1 MSFKIIENI
10 KKDPYFLPVFV
21 ILITVVTIV
30 LNFYLLLYNNTL
42 IFDPLLFIPIILV
55 AYCYPKRG
63 VTATTWIAFLYFVTV
78 ALVPY
83 RSQNI
88 LLSGIAHAAIFIIVG
103 FTVSYFKIKS
113 SEDLNIYKQL
123 AEIVGPSKIKNLI
136 FPSFIVILLAIIIF
150 LNYFVLQ
157 ISHSVMFD
165 SLLFIPIIFV
175 VYFYPKRGVT
185 ATTWISILYILTVI
199 LVPNNS
205 QEILLTSIT
214 HAAIFIIA
222 GFVISYL
229 SISFS
234 NEKAIYKRLAE
245 IVVNSTVAITGETLD
260 GTITDWNKGAEN
272 LYGYTSE
279 EAVGKSILRLLPLDR
294 FDEINPLRDKIQR
307 GEHIE
312 RYETERITKQ
322 GRRIHVSLSIS
333 PIKNDRGN
341 ILGTSVI
348 AHDITERKQLEDAL
362 RQTNRQH
369 NLMTSIT
376 RHDIL
381 NKIFIMLGY
390 FDILKSKQIDPEI
403 TPFHTKLESAT
414 KAIQWQIEFTRVYED
429 LGTHEPQWQ
438 ELNKVIPRSEIPS
451 SITLVTDLQGVEVYA
466 DPMLK
471 IVFYNLLENTIK
483 HGQKV
488 TAIRIF
494 YNHSTEGLTVIYED
508 NGIGIPTDEKEQIFD
523 RGFGKNTGLGL
534 FLVREIL
541 AITGINIR
549 ETGEPGKGVRF
560 EIMIT
565 KEKYRFINISKE
577 K

>member
-88 LLSGIAHAAIFIIVG
+88 LLSGIAHTAIFIIVG

-123 AEIVGPSKIKNLI
+123 AEIVEPSKIKNLI

-185 ATTWISILYILTVI
+185 ATTWISILYLLTVI

-279 EAVGKSILRLLPLDR
+279 ESVGKSILRLLPLDR

-333 PIKNDRGN
+333 PIKNDVGN

-438 ELNKVIPRSEIPS
+438 ELDKVIPRSEIPL
-451 SITLVTDLQGVEVYA
+451 SITLVTDLQSVEVYA

-494 YNHSTEGLTVIYED
+494 YTHSPEGLTVIYED
-508 NGIGIPTDEKEQIFD
+508 NGIGIPIDEKEQIFD
-523 RGFGKNTGLGL
+523 RGSERIPDSDCF
-534 FLVREIL
+534 
-541 AITGINIR
+541 
-549 ETGEPGKGVRF
+549 
-560 EIMIT
+560 
-565 KEKYRFINISKE
+565 
-577 K
+577 

>member
-21 ILITVVTIV
+21 IIITVVTIV

-88 LLSGIAHAAIFIIVG
+88 LLSGIAHTAIFIIVG

-123 AEIVGPSKIKNLI
+123 AEIVEPSKIKNLI

-185 ATTWISILYILTVI
+185 ATTWISILYLLTVI

-279 EAVGKSILRLLPLDR
+279 E
-294 FDEINPLRDKIQR
+294 
-307 GEHIE
+307 
-312 RYETERITKQ
+312 
-322 GRRIHVSLSIS
+322 
-333 PIKNDRGN
+333 
-341 ILGTSVI
+341 
-348 AHDITERKQLEDAL
+348 
-362 RQTNRQH
+362 
-369 NLMTSIT
+369 
-376 RHDIL
+376 
-381 NKIFIMLGY
+381 
-390 FDILKSKQIDPEI
+390 
-403 TPFHTKLESAT
+403 
-414 KAIQWQIEFTRVYED
+414 
-429 LGTHEPQWQ
+429 
-438 ELNKVIPRSEIPS
+438 
-451 SITLVTDLQGVEVYA
+451 
-466 DPMLK
+466 
-471 IVFYNLLENTIK
+471 
-483 HGQKV
+483 
-488 TAIRIF
+488 
-494 YNHSTEGLTVIYED
+494 
-508 NGIGIPTDEKEQIFD
+508 
-523 RGFGKNTGLGL
+523 
-534 FLVREIL
+534 VRW
-541 AITGINIR
+541 
-549 ETGEPGKGVRF
+549 
-560 EIMIT
+560 
-565 KEKYRFINISKE
+565 
-577 K
+577 